1 MALAKSNFRK
11 TGEVR
16 CSDSSFVPTL
26 KTTTTMKKLLCILAG
41 AALFGACEQK
51 TEVAPAAPA
60 EKKTET
66 NTTTTSVDPSSV
78 ERKKETTNTL
88 TTTQQPASLE
98 PKQETKEETTTT
110 TTTSSPNP

>member
-1 MALAKSNFRK
+1 
-11 TGEVR
+11 VR
-16 CSDSSFVPTL
+16 HSDSSFVPTL

-41 AALFGACEQK
+41 TALLGACEQK

-66 NTTTTSVDPSSV
+66 NTTIVNPASA
-78 ERKKETTNTL
+78 ERTKETTNTL
-88 TTTQQPASLE
+88 TTTQQPSSVD
-98 PKQETKEETTTT
+98 TKTEKETTT

>member
-1 MALAKSNFRK
+1 
-11 TGEVR
+11 
-16 CSDSSFVPTL
+16 
-26 KTTTTMKKLLCILAG
+26 MKKLFCIFAG

-66 NTTTTSVDPSSV
+66 NTTTTAVDPSSV
-78 ERKKETTNTL
+78 ERKKETNTL